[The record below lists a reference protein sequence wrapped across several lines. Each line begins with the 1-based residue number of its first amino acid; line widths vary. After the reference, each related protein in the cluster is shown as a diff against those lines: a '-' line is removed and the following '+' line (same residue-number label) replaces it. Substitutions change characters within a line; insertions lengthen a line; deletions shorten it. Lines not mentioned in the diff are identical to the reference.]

1 MKMKRVP
8 LRVYDEV
15 NASIV
20 LNAINKNKS
29 TVIRIPETHSMIF
42 NSTHSPPHSIMFIL
56 IISTI
61 VYFTLL
67 HLTINIPI

>member
-20 LNAINKNKS
+20 FKHNQQKQ
-29 TVIRIPETHSMIF
+29 
-42 NSTHSPPHSIMFIL
+42 
-56 IISTI
+56 
-61 VYFTLL
+61 VYCDKDSRDSFYD
-67 HLTINIPI
+67 I